1 MDERHAAIRNLPSLT
16 PATPADLAA
25 ALREASA
32 AGRPVVPLG
41 AGAHQ
46 HLGAPPP
53 AGALHIGTVALN
65 QVLEYAPADLTAT
78 AQAGV
83 TLAALQQELA
93 RHGQWLP
100 WDPPGGERATL
111 GGLLAAA
118 LSGPLRLG
126 YGAPRDW
133 VLGMRVALGDGRIV
147 KSGGRVV
154 KNVAGYD
161 AHKLHIGALGTLGVI
176 LDVTFKLAPLPE
188 RMATLAWACPDL
200 QAALTLARALRER
213 PLAPVSLALLARP
226 AAPTTSDQRPAGEAA
241 HASSAVGPSSSVLG
255 PSSVVARFAGVPAA
269 VDRQLREARARAAE
283 HDIIA
288 LDLPEDGGAAW
299 REVAGFPAPMPGAL
313 ILRAGVRPSSLAGLA
328 AAIEAHA
335 PPGASAVLSPGV
347 GLAYACWPAE
357 PPGADEISAR
367 LAALRARLAPLGAY
381 AVVEHAP
388 GAMRAQLDLWGPPP
402 ETIDIMRRLKAAWD
416 PRGILNPG
424 RYIAGL

>member
-226 AAPTTSDQRPAGEAA
+226 AAPTTSDQRPA
-241 HASSAVGPSSSVLG
+241 
-255 PSSVVARFAGVPAA
+255 
-269 VDRQLREARARAAE
+269 
-283 HDIIA
+283 
-288 LDLPEDGGAAW
+288 
-299 REVAGFPAPMPGAL
+299 
-313 ILRAGVRPSSLAGLA
+313 
-328 AAIEAHA
+328 
-335 PPGASAVLSPGV
+335 
-347 GLAYACWPAE
+347 
-357 PPGADEISAR
+357 
-367 LAALRARLAPLGAY
+367 
-381 AVVEHAP
+381 
-388 GAMRAQLDLWGPPP
+388 
-402 ETIDIMRRLKAAWD
+402 
-416 PRGILNPG
+416 
-424 RYIAGL
+424 